1 MLQSKYLPTLKPFL
15 LYCRNHPLFTVDS
28 SIRQLVSQDVIVTKD
43 LSDIATYILQELD
56 APVVEMSDI
65 TNASAKRVRKM
76 TTQTTTTT
84 TSKSKSKKQQQHQQ
98 PVVAV
103 PADPSYVPSDDDYS
117 SNLDMDMS
125 EQQNDEVSMDN
136 VTTTIR
142 QLCEEISDATYRATD
157 LDACAK
163 LSQTLS
169 EALATFNASIHN
181 HIQEEI
187 VYGQFYWTVQ
197 WYFVWK
203 VKVIY
208 WPLDHLHCSF
218 SLDNRTFS

>member
-1 MLQSKYLPTLKPFL
+1 M
-15 LYCRNHPLFTVDS
+15 FTVDS

-65 TNASAKRVRKM
+65 TNASTKRVRKT
-76 TTQTTTTT
+76 TTQTTTT
-84 TSKSKSKKQQQHQQ
+84 TSKSKSKKQQQQHQQ
-98 PVVAV
+98 PAVEV

-117 SNLDMDMS
+117 SNLDMDIN
-125 EQQNDEVSMDN
+125 EQQNDEVSLEN

-142 QLCEEISDATYRATD
+142 QLCEEISEATYRATD
-157 LDACAK
+157 LDACAN

-181 HIQEEI
+181 HTQEEI
-187 VYGQFYWTVQ
+187 VYGQFY
-197 WYFVWK
+197 
-203 VKVIY
+203 
-208 WPLDHLHCSF
+208 
-218 SLDNRTFS
+218 